1 MRVLNWA
8 KAVLALTVFVLLMAG
23 QNPWLFI
30 AVYWAVVSVHRAV
43 EAWNRR
49 ADNTDD

>member
-23 QNPWLFI
+23 QNAWLFI
-30 AVYWAVVSVHRAV
+30 AVYWAVVSVQNAV
-43 EAWNRR
+43 EAGRR
-49 ADNTDD
+49 KK